1 MLSLAKTAK
10 GYPIMHLPTLFIIL
24 FAKSLWTLWIY
35 CRYPSL
41 LFLLFL
47 FLKSLLHNYN
57 FYSYYCHR
65 FWWVVVVVIDPSAC
79 HACPSQIPP
88 PPYHIAFCNW
98 RRVQKR
104 PGKASQVWKHNV
116 SDIHG
121 CQTSGSHW
129 LQRIFLQ
136 ILKIIL
142 RFTTVL
148 VCPINFEPLKFR
160 DDV

>member
-88 PPYHIAFCNW
+88 PPSITLHSATEGGC
-98 RRVQKR
+98 RKDL
-104 PGKASQVWKHNV
+104 AKHLKCGNTTFLISMGV
-116 SDIHG
+116 R
-121 CQTSGSHW
+121 
-129 LQRIFLQ
+129 LQAVTDCKGFSS
-136 ILKIIL
+136 KY
-142 RFTTVL
+142 
-148 VCPINFEPLKFR
+148 
-160 DDV
+160 